1 MMAIGQSSG
10 LSGLA
15 AVFLASSLAWG
26 GGLSANEIIKR
37 SIAASQR
44 NWTDAPKWSFKER
57 DAQPKKNGEI
67 ASKTYQV
74 FVIEGSQY
82 NKLIALND
90 HPLSPEQSAKEEQKL
105 KEEIRKRKSEA
116 AADRNKRVQDYR
128 RERNQDHAMMLE
140 MMNAFVFTPA
150 GEESV
155 RGRPTYVLDAT
166 PKPGY
171 TPKNRDTKVLKG
183 MKGRLYV
190 DKATFQWVKVQAEV
204 TSPVSFYGFLAK
216 VEPGTRF
223 VLEQAP
229 VSSRL
234 WYPIHFRQ
242 EVNATALGVIHRDK
256 EEDERYSDY
265 RPMAE
270 VLAAGAK

>member
-1 MMAIGQSSG
+1 MGIWQSSG
-10 LSGLA
+10 LSGFA
-15 AVFLASSLAWG
+15 AVFIASSLAWG
-26 GGLSANEIIKR
+26 DRAEY
-37 SIAASQR
+37 
-44 NWTDAPKWSFKER
+44 ER
-57 DAQPKKNGEI
+57 DHQTFHSSEPAELDRCSEMVIQRTGCAAKEEWRNC
-67 ASKTYQV
+67 SQTYQV

-105 KEEIRKRKSEA
+105 KDEIRKRKNEA
-116 AADRNKRVQDYR
+116 PAERNKRVQDYR

-155 RGRPTYVLDAT
+155 RGRATYVLDAT

-171 TPKNRDTKVLKG
+171 TPKNRDTKVLTG

-204 TSPVSFYGFLAK
+204 TNPVSFYGFLAK

-223 VLEQAP
+223 FLEQAP

-234 WYPIHFRQ
+234 WFPIHFRQ

-256 EEDERYSDY
+256 KRTK
-265 RPMAE
+265 RTATI
-270 VLAAGAK
+270 V